1 MSKYIQSIRGMH
13 DLAPQQ
19 ARAMRWLEG
28 RLIRVLHR
36 YAYQEIRTPLV
47 EKLELFKRSIGEVT
61 DIVEKEMYAFAD
73 RDGDW
78 LSLRPEGTA
87 STVRAGIQHG
97 WLHNQQQ
104 RFWYA
109 GPFFRRE
116 RPQKG
121 RYRQFHQLGVE
132 TFGMQGPD
140 IDVELILLS
149 RSMWQAVGLPLG
161 NVQLQ
166 INTLGDSQARA
177 KYRQQLVAY
186 LSAHRQHLDEDARR
200 RLHTNPLRVLDSKHH
215 SVQNIVRQA
224 PVLLDYLDE
233 PASAHFE
240 QLQQSLQQAGV
251 AYQVNPRLVR
261 GLDYYN
267 RSVFE
272 WVDMA
277 SSAQATICAGG
288 RYDTLVEQMGARA
301 TPAAGFAIGLERL
314 HSLVEEQISQP
325 PCAVDVYL
333 VALGDAAGQY
343 GMLLLERIR
352 KQLPDCAVQMNCGG
366 GSIKTQMKRADRSGA
381 RLALI
386 VGQDELINNQITVK
400 PLQSDAVQKTVSEKE
415 LVQLLK
421 KLNGP
426 QPRED

>member
-1 MSKYIQSIRGMH
+1 MSKHIQSIRGMH

-19 ARAMRWLEG
+19 AWSMRRLESQ
-28 RLIRVLHR
+28 LTRVLHG

-61 DIVEKEMYAFAD
+61 DIVEKEMYAFED

-87 STVRAGIQHG
+87 STVRAGIQNG

-132 TFGMQGPD
+132 TFGMPGPD
-140 IDVELILLS
+140 IDLELILLS
-149 RSMWQAVGLPLG
+149 RAMWQAIGLPLD

-177 KYRQQLVAY
+177 KHRQQLIAY
-186 LSAHRQHLDEDARR
+186 LSDHQQDLDEEARR
-200 RLHTNPLRVLDSKHH
+200 RLHTNPLRVLDSKHRQ
-215 SVQNIVRQA
+215 VQNIVKQA

-233 PASAHFE
+233 AASAHFE
-240 QLQQSLQQAGV
+240 QWRQSLHQAGV

-272 WVDMA
+272 WVSVE
-277 SSAQATICAGG
+277 SSARATICAGG
-288 RYDTLVEQMGARA
+288 RYDNLVAQMGARA

-314 HSLVEEQISQP
+314 HSLVERQISLAHRP
-325 PCAVDVYL
+325 VDVYL
-333 VALGDAAGQY
+333 VALGAAAEQY

-352 KQLPDCAVQMNCGG
+352 RKLPDCAIQMNCGG
-366 GSIKTQMKRADRSGA
+366 GSIKAQMKRADRSGA
-381 RLALI
+381 RLVLI
-386 VGQDELINNQITVK
+386 VGEDELINDRITVR
-400 PLQSDAVQKTVSEKE
+400 PLQSEAVQKIVSEAE
-415 LVQLLK
+415 LIPLLK
-421 KLNGP
+421 N
-426 QPRED
+426 